1 MILGAYL
8 SLKIG
13 RKRLLHDPRADLGAA
28 LGERIDVLGIE
39 LLEALLD
46 TRRQVADELAVGLRA
61 GREPARN
68 PDAGGGEAADHLA
81 ERGVLAA
88 DLLQV
93 GHAEIFKPRYTHW
106 FGILRVMTQR
116 RTVFFVSDGTGI
128 TAQMLGHSL
137 LTQFEGV
144 EFNQVT
150 LPFVDSAEKAEECL
164 ARIAAEGGNGGQ
176 PIVFST
182 LVNND
187 VRTVVRK
194 ANALFI
200 DFFES
205 FIDPLEAGLGVKS
218 SHTIGRSHSAM
229 DKKEY
234 QQRIEAINFAM
245 AHDDGASHR
254 ELAQADVILIGVSR
268 SGKTPTSLYLAMQ
281 FGVKAANY
289 PLIPEDLDRMKLP
302 EALRTEK
309 HRLYGLT
316 IAPER
321 LHEIRKE
328 RRPGSKYADLDNCR
342 FEVDE
347 AENLMRR
354 EGVRCINSTS
364 KSIEEI
370 ATTILRELRISRQIY

>member
-1 MILGAYL
+1 M
-8 SLKIG
+8 
-13 RKRLLHDPRADLGAA
+13 
-28 LGERIDVLGIE
+28 
-39 LLEALLD
+39 
-46 TRRQVADELAVGLRA
+46 
-61 GREPARN
+61 
-68 PDAGGGEAADHLA
+68 
-81 ERGVLAA
+81 
-88 DLLQV
+88 
-93 GHAEIFKPRYTHW
+93 GH
-106 FGILRVMTQR
+106 R

-150 LPFVDSAEKAEECL
+150 LPFVDSTEKAEECL
-164 ARIAAEGGNGGQ
+164 ARIGAETNGQ

-182 LVNND
+182 LVNSD
-187 VRTVVRK
+187 VREVLRR
-194 ANALFI
+194 ANALVI

-254 ELAQADVILIGVSR
+254 ELGLADVILIGVSR
-268 SGKTPTSLYLAMQ
+268 SGKTPTSLYLALQ
-281 FGVKAANY
+281 FGVMAANY
-289 PLIPEDLDRMKLP
+289 PLIPEDFHRGKLP
-302 EALRTEK
+302 EALRAEK
-309 HRLYGLT
+309 TRLYGLT

-342 FEVDE
+342 FEVAE
-347 AENLMRR
+347 AESLMRR
-354 EGVRCINSTS
+354 EGIRSINSTS

-370 ATTILRELRISRQIY
+370 ATTILRELRIKRQIY

>member
-1 MILGAYL
+1 
-8 SLKIG
+8 
-13 RKRLLHDPRADLGAA
+13 
-28 LGERIDVLGIE
+28 
-39 LLEALLD
+39 
-46 TRRQVADELAVGLRA
+46 
-61 GREPARN
+61 
-68 PDAGGGEAADHLA
+68 
-81 ERGVLAA
+81 
-88 DLLQV
+88 
-93 GHAEIFKPRYTHW
+93 
-106 FGILRVMTQR
+106 MTER

-144 EFNQVT
+144 EFDQVT
-150 LPFVDSAEKAEECL
+150 LPFVDTAEKAEECL
-164 ARIAAEGGNGGQ
+164 ARIAAERGNGQ

-182 LVNND
+182 LVNHD
-187 VRTVVRK
+187 VREILRR
-194 ANALFI
+194 ANALII

-254 ELAQADVILIGVSR
+254 ELSQADVILIGVSR
-268 SGKTPTSLYLAMQ
+268 SGKTPTSLYLALQ

-289 PLIPEDLDRMKLP
+289 PLIPEDFHRGKLP
-302 EALRTEK
+302 EALRDQK
-309 HRLYGLT
+309 SRLYGLT

-321 LHEIRKE
+321 LREIRQE
-328 RRPGSKYADLDNCR
+328 RRPDSRYADLDNCR
-342 FEVDE
+342 FEIEE
-347 AENLMRR
+347 AEAMMRR
-354 EGVRCINSTS
+354 EGVRSINSTS

-370 ATTILRELRISRQIY
+370 ATTILRELRIQRQVY

>member
-1 MILGAYL
+1 
-8 SLKIG
+8 
-13 RKRLLHDPRADLGAA
+13 
-28 LGERIDVLGIE
+28 
-39 LLEALLD
+39 
-46 TRRQVADELAVGLRA
+46 
-61 GREPARN
+61 
-68 PDAGGGEAADHLA
+68 
-81 ERGVLAA
+81 
-88 DLLQV
+88 
-93 GHAEIFKPRYTHW
+93 
-106 FGILRVMTQR
+106 MTQR

-150 LPFVDSAEKAEECL
+150 LPFVDSTEKAQECL
-164 ARIAAEGGNGGQ
+164 SRIEGEAANGGGQ

-182 LVNND
+182 LVNQD
-187 VRTVVRK
+187 AREVIRQAK
-194 ANALFI
+194 ALFI
-200 DFFES
+200 DFFET

-254 ELAQADVILIGVSR
+254 ELGQADVILIGVSR
-268 SGKTPTSLYLAMQ
+268 SGKTPTSLYLALQ

-289 PLIPEDLDRMKLP
+289 PLIPEDFHRNKLP
-302 EALRTEK
+302 EALRLYKTK
-309 HRLYGLT
+309 LYGLT

-328 RRPGSKYADLDNCR
+328 RRPGSEYANLDNCR
-342 FEVDE
+342 FEVEQAE
-347 AENLMRR
+347 ALMRR
-354 EGVRCINSTS
+354 EGIRSINSTS

-370 ATTILRELRISRQIY
+370 ATTILRELRISRQVY

>member
-1 MILGAYL
+1 
-8 SLKIG
+8 
-13 RKRLLHDPRADLGAA
+13 
-28 LGERIDVLGIE
+28 
-39 LLEALLD
+39 
-46 TRRQVADELAVGLRA
+46 
-61 GREPARN
+61 
-68 PDAGGGEAADHLA
+68 
-81 ERGVLAA
+81 
-88 DLLQV
+88 
-93 GHAEIFKPRYTHW
+93 
-106 FGILRVMTQR
+106 MTQR

-150 LPFVDSAEKAEECL
+150 LPFVDSAEKAEDCL
-164 ARIAAEGGNGGQ
+164 ARIEAENATGSQ
-176 PIVFST
+176 PVVFST
-182 LVNND
+182 LVNQE
-187 VRTVVRK
+187 VRAVVRQ
-194 ANALFI
+194 ANALFL
-200 DFFES
+200 DFFET

-254 ELAQADVILIGVSR
+254 ELGMADVILVGVSR

-302 EALRTEK
+302 EALRAEK
-309 HRLYGLT
+309 SRLYGLT

>member
-1 MILGAYL
+1 
-8 SLKIG
+8 
-13 RKRLLHDPRADLGAA
+13 
-28 LGERIDVLGIE
+28 
-39 LLEALLD
+39 
-46 TRRQVADELAVGLRA
+46 
-61 GREPARN
+61 
-68 PDAGGGEAADHLA
+68 
-81 ERGVLAA
+81 
-88 DLLQV
+88 
-93 GHAEIFKPRYTHW
+93 
-106 FGILRVMTQR
+106 MTQR

-144 EFNQVT
+144 QFSQVT

-164 ARIAAEGGNGGQ
+164 ARIGAEADNGQ

-182 LVNND
+182 LVNSD
-187 VRTVVRK
+187 VREVLRRS
-194 ANALFI
+194 NALFI

-254 ELAQADVILIGVSR
+254 ELGLADVILIGVSR
-268 SGKTPTSLYLAMQ
+268 SGKTPTSLYLALQ
-281 FGVKAANY
+281 FGVMAANY
-289 PLIPEDLDRMKLP
+289 PLIPEDFHRGKLP
-302 EALRTEK
+302 EALRAEK
-309 HRLYGLT
+309 TRLYGLT

-328 RRPGSKYADLDNCR
+328 RRPGSQYADLDNCR
-342 FEVDE
+342 FEVE
-347 AENLMRR
+347 AAETLMRR
-354 EGVRCINSTS
+354 EGIRSINSTS

-370 ATTILRELRISRQIY
+370 ATTILRELRIQRQVY

>member
-1 MILGAYL
+1 
-8 SLKIG
+8 
-13 RKRLLHDPRADLGAA
+13 
-28 LGERIDVLGIE
+28 
-39 LLEALLD
+39 
-46 TRRQVADELAVGLRA
+46 
-61 GREPARN
+61 
-68 PDAGGGEAADHLA
+68 
-81 ERGVLAA
+81 
-88 DLLQV
+88 
-93 GHAEIFKPRYTHW
+93 
-106 FGILRVMTQR
+106 MTQR

-144 EFNQVT
+144 DFRQVT
-150 LPFVDSAEKAEECL
+150 LPFVDSTEKAEECL
-164 ARIAAEGGNGGQ
+164 ARIESESASGNGQ

-182 LVNND
+182 LVNQD
-187 VRTVVRK
+187 VRQVVRRAK
-194 ANALFI
+194 ALYI
-200 DFFES
+200 DFFET
-205 FIDPLEAGLGVKS
+205 FIDPLEAGLGLKS

-268 SGKTPTSLYLAMQ
+268 SGKTPTSLYLALQ

-289 PLIPEDLDRMKLP
+289 PLIPEDFERMKLP
-302 EALRTEK
+302 EALRAEK
-309 HRLYGLT
+309 TRLYGLT

-328 RRPGSKYADLDNCR
+328 RRPGSRYADLDNCR
-342 FEVDE
+342 YEVEE
-347 AENLMRR
+347 AASMMRR
-354 EGVRCINSTS
+354 EGVRSIDSTS

-370 ATTILRELRISRQIY
+370 ATTILRELRIPRHVY

>member
-1 MILGAYL
+1 M
-8 SLKIG
+8 
-13 RKRLLHDPRADLGAA
+13 
-28 LGERIDVLGIE
+28 
-39 LLEALLD
+39 
-46 TRRQVADELAVGLRA
+46 
-61 GREPARN
+61 
-68 PDAGGGEAADHLA
+68 
-81 ERGVLAA
+81 
-88 DLLQV
+88 
-93 GHAEIFKPRYTHW
+93 GH
-106 FGILRVMTQR
+106 R

-150 LPFVDSAEKAEECL
+150 LPFVDSTEKAEECL
-164 ARIAAEGGNGGQ
+164 ARIGAEANGQ

-182 LVNND
+182 LVNSD
-187 VRTVVRK
+187 VREVLRR
-194 ANALFI
+194 ANALVI

-254 ELAQADVILIGVSR
+254 ELGQADVILIGVSR
-268 SGKTPTSLYLAMQ
+268 SGKTPTSLYLALQ
-281 FGVKAANY
+281 FGVMAANY
-289 PLIPEDLDRMKLP
+289 PLIPEDFHRGKLP
-302 EALRTEK
+302 EALRAEK
-309 HRLYGLT
+309 TRLYGLT

-342 FEVDE
+342 FEVEE
-347 AENLMRR
+347 AESLMRR
-354 EGVRCINSTS
+354 EGIRSINSTS

-370 ATTILRELRISRQIY
+370 ATTILRELRIQRQVY